1 TLFKR
6 RTVRSGNGAH
16 PWRRVRTGLHRPAD
30 RRLRRRR
37 QASDSKQDHRACE
50 NRRACQLHTHA
61 RCRSERAVSYESH
74 VSESSG
80 SPEQHDLVRLGASS
94 LHTGCANRHSRYG
107 EPGCA
112 RLVVEEPPERDG
124 GNVITP
130 VVPPSDLLA
139 PDNTPPTAA
148 AGRELRLPPR
158 FVWPRSPRK

>member
-1 TLFKR
+1 MAAEAAANPRAT
-6 RTVRSGNGAH
+6 
-16 PWRRVRTGLHRPAD
+16 AD
-30 RRLRRRR
+30 LRFSCGR
-37 QASDSKQDHRACE
+37 KI
-50 NRRACQLHTHA
+50 ACQLHTHA

-124 GNVITP
+124 GNVTLDD
-130 VVPPSDLLA
+130 VTADLRCM
-139 PDNTPPTAA
+139 
-148 AGRELRLPPR
+148 AGRHIGGHAEPCLHRLQISR
-158 FVWPRSPRK
+158 LGGCHG